1 MQQCRR
7 TVEPC
12 ALTLTLRLLFF
23 VLKAADPIDP
33 DIPPNSVGEQL
44 SLALQRTCADWTE
57 GQAKKDQKE
66 LDDLVLAKVV

>member
-1 MQQCRR
+1 
-7 TVEPC
+7 
-12 ALTLTLRLLFF
+12 LFF